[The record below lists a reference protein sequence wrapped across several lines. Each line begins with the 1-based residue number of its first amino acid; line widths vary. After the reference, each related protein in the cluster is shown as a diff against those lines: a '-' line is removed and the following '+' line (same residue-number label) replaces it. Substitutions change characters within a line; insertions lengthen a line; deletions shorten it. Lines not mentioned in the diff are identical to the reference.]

1 MRAAFRVIGA
11 IARKE
16 FLSFFFAPMAY
27 IVTASFLVMN
37 GFLFSLILAALS
49 QPGSASASP
58 MALFFGGT
66 MFFWIFMILMAP
78 AITMR
83 LGAEERKTGTL
94 ETLMTAPVSDAEVV
108 LGKYLGALAMYA
120 ALWLPTLLYC
130 GVLSRFS
137 AVDWGTVGTGYL
149 GVFLVG
155 MFFLAVGLFTSFA
168 SRNQVVAAILAF
180 GILVLLILASIL
192 SFLATDPLWKGVLEY
207 IDLWGLM
214 QNFARG
220 VVDSRAIVYCLSGAS
235 LFLALAYQAL
245 QARRW
250 K

>member
-1 MRAAFRVIGA
+1 
-11 IARKE
+11 
-16 FLSFFFAPMAY
+16 
-27 IVTASFLVMN
+27 MN
-37 GFLFSLILAALS
+37 GFLFSVILAALS
-49 QPGSASASP
+49 QPGASSASP

-94 ETLMTAPVSDAEVV
+94 ETLMTAPVSDVEVV
-108 LGKYLGALAMYA
+108 LGKYIGALAMYV

-137 AVDWGTVGTGYL
+137 EVDWGTVWTGYL
-149 GVFLVG
+149 GVLLVG
-155 MFFLAVGLFTSFA
+155 MFFLAVGLFTSFT

-180 GILVLLILASIL
+180 GILVLLILAAIL
-192 SFLATDPLWKGVLEY
+192 SFLATDPLWKGALEY
-207 IDLWGLM
+207 MDLWGLM
-214 QNFARG
+214 QNFGRG
-220 VVDSRAIVYCLSGAS
+220 VVDSRAVVYCLSGAS

>member
-1 MRAAFRVIGA
+1 MRSIYA

-37 GFLFSLILAALS
+37 GFLFSVILAALS
-49 QPGSASASP
+49 QPGASSASP

-66 MFFWIFMILMAP
+66 LFFWIFMILMAP
-78 AITMR
+78 VLTMR

-94 ETLMTAPVSDAEVV
+94 ETLLTAPVSDAEVI
-108 LGKYLGALAMYA
+108 LGKYLGALAMVL

-137 AVDWGTVGTGYL
+137 EVDWGTVGTGYL
-149 GVFLVG
+149 GVWLVS
-155 MFFLAVGLFTSFA
+155 MFFTAVGLFTSLA
-168 SRNQVVAAILAF
+168 TRNQLVAAILAF
-180 GILVLLILASIL
+180 GILVLLLLVSIL
-192 SFLATDPLWKGVLEY
+192 SFLITDPLWKGVLDTL
-207 IDLWGLM
+207 DLWALM
-214 QNFARG
+214 QNFGRG
-220 VVDSRAIVYCLSGAS
+220 VVDSRAVVYCLSGAA
-235 LFLALAYQAL
+235 LFLALAHQAL

>member
-1 MRAAFRVIGA
+1 MRAALRVIGA

-49 QPGSASASP
+49 QPGSSSASP

-108 LGKYLGALAMYA
+108 LGKYLGAVAMYA

-137 AVDWGTVGTGYL
+137 PVDWGTVGTGYL
-149 GVFLVG
+149 GVLLVG
-155 MFFLAVGLFTSFA
+155 MLFLAVGLFTSFA

-220 VVDSRAIVYCLSGAS
+220 VVDSRAVVYCLSGAA
-235 LFLALAYQAL
+235 LFLALAHQAL

-250 K
+250 T

>member
-1 MRAAFRVIGA
+1 MRSMYA

-16 FLSFFFAPMAY
+16 VLSFFFAPMAY
-27 IVTASFLVMN
+27 IVMASFLVMN

-49 QPGSASASP
+49 QPGASSASP

-66 MFFWIFMILMAP
+66 LFFWIFMILMAP
-78 AITMR
+78 VLTMR

-94 ETLMTAPVSDAEVV
+94 ETLLTAPVSDAEVV
-108 LGKYLGALAMYA
+108 LGKYLGALAMVL

-137 AVDWGTVGTGYL
+137 EIDWGTVWTGYL
-149 GVFLVG
+149 GVGLVSL
-155 MFFLAVGLFTSFA
+155 FFTAVGLFTSLA
-168 SRNQVVAAILAF
+168 TRNQLVAAILAF
-180 GILVLLILASIL
+180 GILVLLLLASIL
-192 SFLATDPLWKGVLEY
+192 SFLVTDPLWKGVLDTM
-207 IDLWGLM
+207 DLWALM
-214 QNFARG
+214 QNFSRG
-220 VVDSRAIVYCLSGAS
+220 VVDSRAVVYCLSGAA
-235 LFLALAYQAL
+235 LFLALAHQAL

>member
-1 MRAAFRVIGA
+1 MRAAMRTTAA

-49 QPGSASASP
+49 QPGSSSASP

-108 LGKYLGALAMYA
+108 LGKYLGAVAMYA

-137 AVDWGTVGTGYL
+137 PVDWGTVGTGYL
-149 GVFLVG
+149 GVLLVG
-155 MFFLAVGLFTSFA
+155 MLFLAVGLFTSFA

-220 VVDSRAIVYCLSGAS
+220 VVDSRAVVYCLSGAA
-235 LFLALAYQAL
+235 LFLALAHQAL

-250 K
+250 T